1 MLIPRPLLLSA
12 ALLAGLAG
20 CAPSGSFPS
29 LAPRPIERALAP
41 PDVEPP
47 KVAVADDPQLP
58 ARLQAFVAAGRSGQA
73 DFDAELASARRAVAR
88 SGGRGSDSWVEAQ
101 QAVSRLEVARA
112 TVANALSELN
122 AYAVERANAAPLS
135 QGDRDRIRQANAAL
149 QAIADAQQGELAA
162 LEGRLGK

>member
-1 MLIPRPLLLSA
+1 MLTPRPLLLSA
-12 ALLAGLAG
+12 ALLAGLTG
-20 CAPSGSFPS
+20 CASSGSFPS

-47 KVAVADDPQLP
+47 RAVIADDPQLP
-58 ARLQAFVAAGRSGQA
+58 ARLQAFVAAGRGGQA
-73 DFDAELASARRAVAR
+73 DFDAELTAARRAVGRA
-88 SGGRGSDSWVEAQ
+88 GGRGSDSWVEAQ

-122 AYAVERANAAPLS
+122 AYAVERAAAVPLS
-135 QGDRDRIRQANAAL
+135 PGDRDRIREANAAL
-149 QAIADAQQGELAA
+149 QAIADGQQTELAA